1 MKIKIG
7 KTEIGKTEI
16 GKTEIGKTEIG
27 KTEIGTLRSN
37 AMEKSHRA
45 PVPGGEGQRYL
56 GNRGLIALIAFLSAF
71 VPLSTDLYLP
81 ALPGMSRYFQVSA
94 EQVNLTLILFF
105 LFFAAG
111 MLFWGPLS
119 DRYGRR
125 PILIAGL
132 AIYSLAGFLCA
143 ISQDISQLILFRIL
157 QAVGGS
163 SASAVAM
170 AMIKDVYDSRNREMI
185 LAWVSSMVLISP
197 MAAPVLGALLL
208 GITSWRGIFVLLGVI
223 GLIALSG
230 SLALVE
236 TLNTRYTGTLG
247 QSIGRL
253 AVVAKNPG
261 FLSLLIIFSLL
272 SFSSMAFIASSSY
285 IYIDGFGLNE
295 KLFSLY
301 FAFNALGMIGGPMLY
316 LRLSRRF
323 TRSSIIIAGFA
334 STFLGGLLIYLLGSL
349 QPWMFAACLFPA
361 TIMGS
366 CIRTPGTNLMLEQQ
380 EEDTGSAAALMSCF
394 GILMGSMG
402 MGIIS
407 LEWSNTIRIL
417 GSMNILVGLACLGLW
432 LLLAGRPFIKQIP

>member
-1 MKIKIG
+1 M
-7 KTEIGKTEI
+7 
-16 GKTEIGKTEIG
+16 
-27 KTEIGTLRSN
+27 RSHSDN
-37 AMEKSHRA
+37 SSVLSGRGCK
-45 PVPGGEGQRYL
+45 QRYL
-56 GNRGLIALIAFLSAF
+56 GDRGLIGLIAFLSAF
-71 VPLSTDLYLP
+71 IPLSTDLYLP
-81 ALPGMSRYFQVSA
+81 ALPGMAQYFQVSA
-94 EQVNLTLILFF
+94 EEVNLTLILFF
-105 LFFAAG
+105 VFFAAG
-111 MLFWGPLS
+111 MLFWGPWS
-119 DRYGRR
+119 DKYGRR
-125 PILIAGL
+125 PVLLIGL
-132 AIYSLAGFLCA
+132 SIYSLAGFGCA
-143 ISQDISQLILFRIL
+143 ASQDINQLIFFRVL
-157 QAVGGS
+157 QALGAS
-163 SASAVAM
+163 SASAVAT
-170 AMIKDVYDSRNREMI
+170 AMIKDVYESRHREVI

-197 MAAPVLGALLL
+197 MVAPAIGAILL
-208 GITSWRGIFVLLGVI
+208 GFTSWRGVFLTLGGI
-223 GLIALSG
+223 GLLALAG
-230 SLALVE
+230 SLALQE
-236 TLNTRYTGTLG
+236 TLEKRYTGTLC

-261 FLSLLIIFSLL
+261 FMSLLLIFSLL
-272 SFSSMAFIASSSY
+272 SFSGMAYIASSSY

-380 EEDTGSAAALMSCF
+380 EEDAGSAAALMSCF

>member
-1 MKIKIG
+1 MDWDFGQEIAQEMTDSQSAFVSGG
-7 KTEIGKTEI
+7 KRQK
-16 GKTEIGKTEIG
+16 
-27 KTEIGTLRSN
+27 
-37 AMEKSHRA
+37 
-45 PVPGGEGQRYL
+45 YL

-81 ALPGMSRYFQVSA
+81 ALPGMSKYFQVSA
-94 EQVNLTLILFF
+94 EQVNLTLIFF
-105 LFFAAG
+105 FIVFAAG

-119 DRYGRR
+119 DKYGRR

-143 ISQDISQLILFRIL
+143 ISQDINQLIAFRIL
-157 QAVGGS
+157 QAIGGS

-197 MAAPVLGALLL
+197 MAAPVLGALHL
-208 GITSWRGIFVLLGVI
+208 GFTSWRGVVVVLGVI
-223 GLIALSG
+223 GLIAFSG

-236 TLNTRYTGTLG
+236 TLNTRYTGTLS

-253 AVVAKNPG
+253 AVVLKNPG
-261 FLSLLIIFSLL
+261 FLSLLIVFSML

-285 IYIDGFGLNE
+285 IYINGFGLSE

-316 LRLSRRF
+316 LRLSKRFRRY
-323 TRSSIIIAGFA
+323 SIIIAGFI
-334 STFLGGLLIYLLGSL
+334 STFLGGLLVYHLGSL
-349 QPWMFAACLFPA
+349 QPWIFALCLFPA

-366 CIRTPGTNLMLEQQ
+366 CIRTPGANLMLEQQ
-380 EEDTGSAAALMSCF
+380 EEDTGSASALMSCF

-402 MGIIS
+402 MTVIS
-407 LEWSNTIRIL
+407 QEWSNTIRIL
-417 GSMNILVGLACLGLW
+417 GLMNILVGVLCLCLW
-432 LLLAGRPFIKQIP
+432 LLLSNRPFVKQIP

>member
-1 MKIKIG
+1 MDWDFGQEIAQEMTDSQSAFVSGG
-7 KTEIGKTEI
+7 KRQK
-16 GKTEIGKTEIG
+16 
-27 KTEIGTLRSN
+27 
-37 AMEKSHRA
+37 
-45 PVPGGEGQRYL
+45 YL

-81 ALPGMSRYFQVSA
+81 ALPGMSKYFQVSA
-94 EQVNLTLILFF
+94 EQVNLTLIFF
-105 LFFAAG
+105 FIVFAAG

-119 DRYGRR
+119 DKYGRR

-143 ISQDISQLILFRIL
+143 ISQDINQLIAFRIL
-157 QAVGGS
+157 QAIGGS

-208 GITSWRGIFVLLGVI
+208 GFTSWRGVFVVLGVI
-223 GLIALSG
+223 GLIAFSG

-236 TLNTRYTGTLG
+236 TLNTRYTGTLS

-253 AVVAKNPG
+253 AVVLKNPG
-261 FLSLLIIFSLL
+261 FLSLLIVFSML

-285 IYIDGFGLNE
+285 IYIDGFGLSE

-316 LRLSRRF
+316 LRLSKRFRRY
-323 TRSSIIIAGFA
+323 SIIIAGFI
-334 STFLGGLLIYLLGSL
+334 STFLGGLLVYHLGSL
-349 QPWMFAACLFPA
+349 QPWIFALCLFPA

-366 CIRTPGTNLMLEQQ
+366 CIRTPGANLMLEQQ
-380 EEDTGSAAALMSCF
+380 EEDTGSASALMSCF

-402 MGIIS
+402 MTVIS
-407 LEWSNTIRIL
+407 QEWSNTIRIL
-417 GSMNILVGLACLGLW
+417 GLMNILVGVLCLCLW
-432 LLLAGRPFIKQIP
+432 LLLSNRPFVKQIP

>member
-1 MKIKIG
+1 
-7 KTEIGKTEI
+7 
-16 GKTEIGKTEIG
+16 
-27 KTEIGTLRSN
+27 
-37 AMEKSHRA
+37 MEDSQSA
-45 PVPGGEGQRYL
+45 FVPGGRKQKYL

-94 EQVNLTLILFF
+94 DQVNLTLIFF
-105 LFFAAG
+105 FIVFAAG

-125 PILIAGL
+125 PILITGL

-143 ISQDISQLILFRIL
+143 ISQDINQLIAFRIL
-157 QAVGGS
+157 QAIGGS

-208 GITSWRGIFVLLGVI
+208 GFTSWRGVFVVLGVI
-223 GLIALSG
+223 GLIALTG

-236 TLNTRYTGTLG
+236 TLKTKYTGTLS

-253 AVVAKNPG
+253 AVVGKNPG

-285 IYIDGFGLNE
+285 IYIDGFGLSE
-295 KLFSLY
+295 QLFSLY

-323 TRSSIIIAGFA
+323 ARRNIIISGFVFV
-334 STFLGGLLIYLLGSL
+334 FLGGLLVYFLGSF
-349 QPWMFAACLFPA
+349 QPWTFAVCLFPT

-380 EEDTGSAAALMSCF
+380 EYDTGSASALMSCF
-394 GILMGSMG
+394 GILMGSLG
-402 MGIIS
+402 MTVIS
-407 LEWSNTIRIL
+407 QQWSNTIRIL
-417 GSMNILVGLACLGLW
+417 GSMNILVGLLCLGLW
-432 LLLAGRPFIKQIP
+432 LLLSRRSFVKQIP

>member
-1 MKIKIG
+1 MTDSQSAFVSGG
-7 KTEIGKTEI
+7 KRQK
-16 GKTEIGKTEIG
+16 
-27 KTEIGTLRSN
+27 
-37 AMEKSHRA
+37 
-45 PVPGGEGQRYL
+45 YL

-81 ALPGMSRYFQVSA
+81 ALPGMSKYFQVSA
-94 EQVNLTLILFF
+94 EQVNLTLIFF
-105 LFFAAG
+105 FIVFAAG

-119 DRYGRR
+119 DKYGRR

-143 ISQDISQLILFRIL
+143 ISQDINQLIAFRIL
-157 QAVGGS
+157 QAIGGS

-208 GITSWRGIFVLLGVI
+208 GFTSWRGVFVVLGVI
-223 GLIALSG
+223 GFVALSG

-236 TLNTRYTGTLG
+236 TLNTRYTGTLS

-253 AVVAKNPG
+253 AVVLKNPG
-261 FLSLLIIFSLL
+261 FLSLLIVFSLL

-285 IYIDGFGLNE
+285 IYIDGFGLSE

-316 LRLSRRF
+316 LRLSKRFRRY
-323 TRSSIIIAGFA
+323 SIIIAGFI
-334 STFLGGLLIYLLGSL
+334 STFLGGLLVYHLGSL
-349 QPWMFAACLFPA
+349 QPWIFALCLFPA

-366 CIRTPGTNLMLEQQ
+366 CIRTPGANLMLEQQ
-380 EEDTGSAAALMSCF
+380 EEDTGSASALMSCF

-402 MGIIS
+402 MTVIS
-407 LEWSNTIRIL
+407 QEWSNTIRIL
-417 GSMNILVGLACLGLW
+417 GLMNILVGVLCLGLW
-432 LLLAGRPFIKQIP
+432 LLLSNRPFVKQIP